1 MNILLFAALILYFA
15 ATVLQFTAAAMKKPA
30 LHTAAR
36 LVLLAG
42 FAAHTAFTV
51 WRGIAAGRLPLAN
64 QFEFAS
70 GFAWAAVVLGFLL
83 RHRLGQEGILRFHAF
98 PNHPLRLHA
107 SEIPRSWGP
116 M

>member
-51 WRGIAAGRLPLAN
+51 
-64 QFEFAS
+64 
-70 GFAWAAVVLGFLL
+70 
-83 RHRLGQEGILRFHAF
+83 
-98 PNHPLRLHA
+98 
-107 SEIPRSWGP
+107 
-116 M
+116 